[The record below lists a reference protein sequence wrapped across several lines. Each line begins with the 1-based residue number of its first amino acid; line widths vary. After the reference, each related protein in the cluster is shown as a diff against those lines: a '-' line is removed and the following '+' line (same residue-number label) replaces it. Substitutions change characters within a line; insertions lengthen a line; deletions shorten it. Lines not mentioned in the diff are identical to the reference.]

1 MRTRLQVESSCAT
14 SRRVSASAAEE
25 PLPIKCDASV
35 LELVPCSDSLSGKR
49 AVARP
54 DHRCCVALKELMLT
68 PECLCFAASTAHG
81 FNKKQV
87 LSLPS
92 ACNIRIKPGQT
103 CDGKVF
109 SQHVVPQPPANTF
122 CMHIHCC
129 VLSWLL

>member
-1 MRTRLQVESSCAT
+1 MTQTTQITLACLLVLLLLVESSCAT
-14 SRRVSASAAEE
+14 SRRVSAPAAEE

-92 ACNIRIKPGQT
+92 ACHIRIKPGQT
-103 CDGKVF
+103 CDGLP
-109 SQHVVPQPPANTF
+109 VPTTK
-122 CMHIHCC
+122 
-129 VLSWLL
+129 LLASTPL